1 MRFATVLV
9 RFMPAACVACA
20 AFALA
25 LPAQA
30 VDRSL
35 GANVPKPTVTG
46 APWTDAEIVTLDAN
60 VDIALASGKALR
72 GAHVGVYAI
81 DARDGRLLYERNQD
95 DAFQPAS
102 TFKLLVGSAALDK
115 LGPNFRFRTDV
126 VAGGDVA
133 NGVLQG
139 ELVLRGGGDPFL
151 NAKDL
156 DAAAAAVAA
165 AGIVRATGGVR
176 IDDAHF
182 EAPGYLPGWNWDDFA
197 YYYAP
202 VVSALTF
209 EENVVHLTIAPGANP
224 GDAATVTA
232 APVGIVGRPVEGCQ
246 PTAAV
251 RVLPLAT
258 TGPAGGKDTVD
269 VERERS
275 GCIRVTGTIPAGA
288 KPDLVDAAV
297 VSPAVYAYDAF
308 AAALRAHGVATD
320 GLTQIAGPWPDEH
333 RTVLAPNAN
342 AKVVWSHDS
351 EPLRDTLA
359 DLWLPSD
366 NLVAEL
372 LLRQLGFAANGAP
385 GTTEHGAAFEKTWLT
400 ALGVDTTAIAINDG
414 SGLSTYDRIT
424 PHDLV
429 TILKHDWDGPYRDV
443 VLDALPITGVR
454 GTLKPAYVGTPAEK
468 TIFAKTGSISHVS
481 TLAGYAA
488 NVKHGAV
495 IFAFQVDDWVG
506 DTAALRELRGRVL
519 ARFVQD

>member
-1 MRFATVLV
+1 V
-9 RFMPAACVACA
+9 RFTAIATTACA
-20 AFALA
+20 VLACSAPAL
-25 LPAQA
+25 A

-35 GANVPKPTVTG
+35 GADVPKPAVTG
-46 APWTDAEIVTLDAN
+46 APWTDAEIAALDAN
-60 VDIALASGKALR
+60 VDIALATGKALR
-72 GAHVGVYAI
+72 GAHAGVYAI
-81 DARDGRLLYERNQD
+81 DARDGRVLYQRNQD

-102 TFKLLVGSAALDK
+102 TFKLLVGSVALDK
-115 LGPNFRFRTDV
+115 LGPEFRFRTDV
-126 VAGGDVA
+126 VANGELA
-133 NGVLQG
+133 NGVLGG

-209 EENVVHLTIAPGANP
+209 EENVVHLTIAPGAKA

-232 APVGIVGRPVEGCQ
+232 APLGVVGRPTEGCQ

-251 RVLPLAT
+251 RVVPLAI
-258 TGPAGGKDTVD
+258 TGPPGAKDTVD

-288 KPDLVDAAV
+288 KPDTVDAAV

-308 AAALRAHGVATD
+308 TAALRAHGVTPL
-320 GLTQIAGPWPDEH
+320 GMTQIAGPWPDEH

-342 AKVVWSHDS
+342 AKVVWSHAS

-372 LLRQLGFAANGAP
+372 LLRELGFAANGAP
-385 GTTEHGAAFEKTWLT
+385 GTTEHGAAFEKSWLT
-400 ALGVDTTAIAINDG
+400 ALGVDASAIAIDDG

-424 PHDLV
+424 PRDLV
-429 TILKHDWDGPYRDV
+429 TILKHDWDGANRDV
-443 VLDALPITGVR
+443 VLDALPIAGVR
-454 GTLKPAYVGTPAEK
+454 GTLKSAYAGTPAEK
-468 TIFAKTGSISHVS
+468 KIFAKTGSISHVS

-488 NVKHGAV
+488 NAKHGAV

-506 DTAALRELRGRVL
+506 ESAALRELRGRVL
-519 ARFVQD
+519 TRFVED

>member
-1 MRFATVLV
+1 MKRIALAA
-9 RFMPAACVACA
+9 AACAVPACA
-20 AFALA
+20 LFACA
-25 LPAQA
+25 LPALA

-35 GANVPKPTVTG
+35 GADVPKPAVTG
-46 APWTDAEIVTLDAN
+46 APWTEAEISSLAAN
-60 VDIALASGKALR
+60 VDIALASGNALR
-72 GAHVGVYAI
+72 GAHAGVYAI
-81 DARDGRLLYERNQD
+81 DARDGRVLYERNQD

-115 LGPNFRFRTDV
+115 LGPEFRFRTQV
-126 VAGGDVA
+126 LANGSVA
-133 NGVLQG
+133 NGVLDG

-151 NAKDL
+151 NANDL
-156 DAAAAAVAA
+156 GAAAAAVAN
-165 AGIVRATGGVR
+165 AGIARVTGVR

-202 VVSALTF
+202 VVSALAF
-209 EENVVHLTIAPGANP
+209 EENVVHLTIAPGAQP
-224 GDAATVTA
+224 GDPATVAA
-232 APVGIVGRPVEGCQ
+232 APAGVVARPVEACQ
-246 PTAAV
+246 PTVFV

-258 TGPAGGKDTVD
+258 TGAPGAKDTID

-288 KPDLVDAAV
+288 KADVVDAAV
-297 VSPAVYAYDAF
+297 VSPAAYAYDAF
-308 AAALRAHGVATD
+308 ANALRAHGVTLEGAAQSAAAP
-320 GLTQIAGPWPDEH
+320 LDEH
-333 RTVLAPNAN
+333 RAALAPNAN

-372 LLRQLGFAANGAP
+372 LLRELGFAASGAP
-385 GTTEHGAAFEKTWLT
+385 GTTEHGAAFEKGWLRT
-400 ALGVDTTAIAINDG
+400 LGVDPDALAIDDG

-424 PHDLV
+424 PRDLV
-429 TILKHDWDGPYRDV
+429 TILKHDWDGPNRDL
-443 VLDALPITGVR
+443 VLDDLPVAGVR
-454 GTLKPAYVGTPAEK
+454 GTLKSSYTGTPAEK
-468 TIFAKTGSISHVS
+468 KIFAKTGSISHVS

-488 NVKHGAV
+488 NAKHGAV

-506 DTAALRELRGRVL
+506 ENAALRELRGRVL
-519 ARFVQD
+519 ARFVED